1 MEISEI
7 RAVLEQSEFFNGL
20 SPEVIARIAP
30 LCRVCRHEAGET
42 VYRQGG
48 TGEELFVIAAGQI
61 VLERTVDLGARR
73 GTLVVATL
81 GEGRVFG
88 GWSTLLA
95 EPHRL
100 IYSAVSRKP
109 SRLLA
114 LNGAA
119 LRGLMTADVRLGF
132 TLLEKLC
139 LILRERLE
147 HTLGA
152 VETI

>member
-1 MEISEI
+1 MEIADI
-7 RAVLEQSEFFNGL
+7 RDALARSEFFTGL
-20 SPEVIARIAP
+20 LPEVIARIAS
-30 LCRVCRHEAGET
+30 LCRVCRYETGEA

-48 TGEELFVIAAGQI
+48 IGAELFVIAAGQV
-61 VLERTVDLGARR
+61 VLERAVDLGSRR

-100 IYSAVSRKP
+100 IYSAVARTP
-109 SRLLA
+109 TRLLA
-114 LNGAA
+114 ITGAE
-119 LRGLMTADVRLGF
+119 LRGLMLADRHLGF

-139 LILRERLE
+139 RILRERLE